1 VAAACIDHELGD
13 GEWADAG
20 RASLQHGFVLG
31 FKFAETTDT
40 GTDHHAA
47 PVKGQG
53 TEVDPGIMDGL
64 ITGSECELNES
75 VEVASFFRPK

>member
-1 VAAACIDHELGD
+1 ML
-13 GEWADAG
+13 
-20 RASLQHGFVLG
+20 S

>member
-1 VAAACIDHELGD
+1 
-13 GEWADAG
+13 
-20 RASLQHGFVLG
+20 
-31 FKFAETTDT
+31 
-40 GTDHHAA
+40 
-47 PVKGQG
+47 VKGQG